1 MFFARNAARKMNS
14 TSSHVIHKNQ
24 CSNLINRQLKPTA
37 CATSAIHSRCFSNK
51 VIYRYHPNS
60 YLIRVP
66 PKTALYRHSYRSGTR
81 KSSPIESQ
89 PDCYANTS
97 ELSKLFSEVQL
108 NQASSLYKKSNE
120 IVIGGKKYDLGSL
133 TTLVLENTA
142 HSGLPIR
149 IQIPWHEYIKGG
161 LFLGFFGTDPT
172 RIQIP
177 WHEYIK
183 GGILFGTFGGLFLGF
198 LGTFEGLFL
207 K

>member
-1 MFFARNAARKMNS
+1 FFARNAARKMNS

-37 CATSAIHSRCFSNK
+37 RATSAIHSRCFSNK
-51 VIYRYHPNS
+51 VTR
-60 YLIRVP
+60 IRAP
-66 PKTALYRHSYRSGTR
+66 PKTYRSGTR

-108 NQASSLYKKSNE
+108 NQASHLYKKSKE

-161 LFLGFFGTDPT
+161 LFLGFFGTV
-172 RIQIP
+172 
-177 WHEYIK
+177 
-183 GGILFGTFGGLFLGF
+183 GICGAYYVGFEIVRSGLPIG
-198 LGTFEGLFL
+198 EEL
-207 K
+207 KFRNPPYYSRKKNSW